1 MPGPD
6 PAVCSRRTRSHMM
19 PSQLRKQSA
28 EGLGQPR
35 FWPAGR
41 VFVGRG
47 GAAGEEPRTY
57 SGRGHG
63 RCRRFGTPL
72 AVTHASVSRAD
83 RCDRVH
89 EKYICGAPRS
99 RQAAAGTSA
108 HACGRT
114 AAASYAA
121 APDSRAAMSKSSAA
135 RRSPAWQSLPER
147 LADAPRAGETVSP
160 RAGLRSAHAGPA
172 PAAMSIATAD
182 RTSPH
187 PLTTTPAAPSHV
199 PRHSLKGMTAVLLGR
214 RERWRRWD
222 AREAACPCSRRL
234 ADAAGLVVSSN
245 VAAKPA
251 SRDIDFGVTY
261 VAY

>member
-1 MPGPD
+1 MRHRLLRAKGAVQQTVGCGLWAMPGPD

-99 RQAAAGTSA
+99 RQAAAGTSSA
-108 HACGRT
+108 RMRTDGCGKLCCCTGLPSRDEQEFGGAALPGVAEPART
-114 AAASYAA
+114 
-121 APDSRAAMSKSSAA
+121 P
-135 RRSPAWQSLPER
+135 RRCSPGR
-147 LADAPRAGETVSP
+147 
-160 RAGLRSAHAGPA
+160 
-172 PAAMSIATAD
+172 
-182 RTSPH
+182 
-187 PLTTTPAAPSHV
+187 
-199 PRHSLKGMTAVLLGR
+199 GR
-214 RERWRRWD
+214 RCRREP
-222 AREAACPCSRRL
+222 AFGPRMRVRR
-234 ADAAGLVVSSN
+234 
-245 VAAKPA
+245 
-251 SRDIDFGVTY
+251 RRR
-261 VAY
+261 